1 MTAMKIKSVLG
12 FVFKLRALGARLSQP
27 QQIENPRTLR
37 HFVRS
42 FGNPGCCGW
51 DTRAPF
57 HLHAESYC
65 SRSCPHND
73 ATPTRRLIKRWAI
86 GVKNVLRNDLPKK
99 TLPTGAPKRLISQ
112 PLMARIRFFAGFIR
126 VLPPVL

>member
-27 QQIENPRTLR
+27 QQIENPRTLWN
-37 HFVRS
+37 FVRS

-57 HLHAESYC
+57 HLGNTPLGEGGLINRA
-65 SRSCPHND
+65 PKPLPP
-73 ATPTRRLIKRWAI
+73 ATRHPPGYDFTISNAATRWLPAATSARVMLRVRVAWAI
-86 GVKNVLRNDLPKK
+86 SEPW
-99 TLPTGAPKRLISQ
+99 
-112 PLMARIRFFAGFIR
+112 
-126 VLPPVL
+126 